1 MNSQLKKGV
10 LEMMVLHQLAQRDC
24 YGYELV
30 QEISKHIQM
39 SEGTVYPLLRRL
51 KKEGLLTTYMQASES
66 GPARKYYELTEA
78 GAQALQAQR
87 LEWETFAAEVT
98 AFLGGELR

>member
-10 LEMMVLHQLAQRDC
+10 LEMMVLHQLAERDC

-51 KKEGLLTTYMQASES
+51 KKEGLLTTYMQESES
-66 GPARKYYELTEA
+66 GPARKYYELTAE

-87 LEWETFAAEVT
+87 LEWETFAAKVS
-98 AFLGGELR
+98 AFLGGESE